1 MRNKIINKRGQATVE
16 GALVIMIVV
25 LLLLAVVSVGLYIYD
40 MSVYAFAANK
50 AMDMGISKLS
60 SNTYYDENGY
70 IRTELFLKDKEEIQ
84 KAALDAMS
92 LATGIKATEDDVI
105 IEVYETDISTDLYI
119 LLTGSY
125 NLGFSGLGIR
135 FPDFHYDLT
144 YSYYY

>member
-1 MRNKIINKRGQATVE
+1 MQ
-16 GALVIMIVV
+16 
-25 LLLLAVVSVGLYIYD
+25 
-40 MSVYAFAANK
+40 
-50 AMDMGISKLS
+50 
-60 SNTYYDENGY
+60 
-70 IRTELFLKDKEEIQ
+70 DKEEIQ

-92 LATGIKATEDDVI
+92 LATGVKATEDDVI